1 MEDIPYDQIR
11 KAHEMRPD
19 VVPQAMKDRRGGI
32 VTLQDGTRRKVKD
45 RNALQDHI
53 LKSEELRESTVPF
66 TACRR
71 VSKTN
76 IQDVGPYDRVDQ
88 CRVCGVDVLF
98 NVRHSLGKP
107 HLCLPCF
114 VYNAASDDLS
124 RLVMPPP
131 VDYTEADDDAF
142 MAWMDGKRL
151 DEQ

>member
-1 MEDIPYDQIR
+1 MDGIPYDQIV
-11 KAHEMRPD
+11 KAHEARPD
-19 VVPQAMKDRRGGI
+19 VVPPAMKDRKGGV
-32 VTLQDGTRRKVKD
+32 VTLDDGSRRKVKP
-45 RNALQDHI
+45 RNALSEHI
-53 LKSEELRESTVPF
+53 AKSEAVKESTVPF

-88 CRVCGVDVLF
+88 CRVCGVDVLY
-98 NVRHSLGKP
+98 NVRHSQGKP

-131 VDYTEADDDAF
+131 VEYSEADDAAF
-142 MAWMDGKRL
+142 MEWMDAKRL
-151 DEQ
+151 DT